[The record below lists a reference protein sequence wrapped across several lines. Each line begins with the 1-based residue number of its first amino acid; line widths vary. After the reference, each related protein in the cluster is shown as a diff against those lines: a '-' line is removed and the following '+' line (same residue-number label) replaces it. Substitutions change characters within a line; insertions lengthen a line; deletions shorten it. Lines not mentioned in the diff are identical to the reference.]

1 MLGGWKVEWR
11 LYVSDNS
18 NNHGFYVEKK
28 ALIKMT
34 SSHQSLFNVN
44 QSTIALITSDF
55 FPLMDQLFC
64 L

>member
-1 MLGGWKVEWR
+1 MLSGWKVEWR
-11 LYVSDNS
+11 LCVSDNS
-18 NNHGFYVEKK
+18 NNHGFYVKKK

-55 FPLMDQLFC
+55 SP
-64 L
+64 